1 MNIFNYIKK
10 SFKSAKKLIIND
22 YNNSYLEKIVFSWG
36 VVNKETKQRKYIR
49 FPLLVLGLSIIYFL
63 LTWASKNINSLVNNK
78 ITKNF
83 ENLNIRGKDF
93 FGFSIKFLDL
103 TDNITIILMTFS
115 TCYLFLFGVKA
126 FLPALTNFIRIN
138 NKLLSFFVNLLFPIL
153 VFTPIPYLN
162 TSIGAWV
169 LEFMFTFC
177 IDCFLE
183 GGIHKFGIEHLHIWI
198 TISSSFYFIS
208 MVFVSLIRLSIS
220 LDTASYIANEG
231 YILNG
236 KNKEKIEIKIE
247 EYAHSKM
254 EKISA
259 HLSSK
264 INTMV
269 EFTDLFKI
277 LKSQH
282 NKGLDD
288 NKEQEFISNIDIKN
302 QNFENFDNQKIN
314 MKSIKKSENSKR
326 KRRAK
331 NKRSRKARRKHKK

>member
-1 MNIFNYIKK
+1 MLKK
-10 SFKSAKKLIIND
+10 IN
-22 YNNSYLEKIVFSWG
+22 L
-36 VVNKETKQRKYIR
+36 
-49 FPLLVLGLSIIYFL
+49 
-63 LTWASKNINSLVNNK
+63 LVNNEL
-78 ITKNF
+78 TKTF
-83 ENLNIRGKDF
+83 EDLYIQGKGF
-93 FGFSIKFLDL
+93 FGFPIKFLDL
-103 TDNITIILMTFS
+103 ADNITIISMTFS

-126 FLPALTNFIRIN
+126 FLPALINFIPIN

-162 TSIGAWV
+162 TSIGSWI
-169 LEFMFTFC
+169 LEFIFTFC

-183 GGIHKFGIEHLHIWI
+183 GGVHKFGIEYLHIWI
-198 TISSSFYFIS
+198 TILSSFYFIS

-231 YILNG
+231 YMLNG
-236 KNKEKIEIKIE
+236 KNKEKIE
-247 EYAHSKM
+247 EYAYSKM
-254 EKISA
+254 EKIST

-269 EFTDLFKI
+269 EFTDPFKI
-277 LKSQH
+277 LKSQN
-282 NKGLDD
+282 NKRLDD
-288 NKEQEFISNIDIKN
+288 NKEQEFIPNIDIKN